1 MLDEFKNFAFKG
13 NAFDL
18 AVGVII
24 GGAFGKIVGSIV
36 DDLIMPIVSAHC
48 LAGSISK
55 IISSGFRRP

>member
-24 GGAFGKIVGSIV
+24 GGA
-36 DDLIMPIVSAHC
+36 
-48 LAGSISK
+48 
-55 IISSGFRRP
+55 

>member
-24 GGAFGKIVGSIV
+24 GGAFRKNCRFDS
-36 DDLIMPIVSAHC
+36 
-48 LAGSISK
+48 
-55 IISSGFRRP
+55 

>member
-24 GGAFGKIVGSIV
+24 GGRFWKDCRLDG
-36 DDLIMPIVSAHC
+36 
-48 LAGSISK
+48 
-55 IISSGFRRP
+55 R